1 MKTIIIFCN
10 SSWNIYNFRKNLIKT
25 LQKKYRVITISGRDK
40 FSKKIT
46 NLSKAYFVDL
56 ENRSVNFFKNI
67 KEIFYLKKIL
77 NKYPDSIMLNFTNK
91 SVILGSISIFFNK
104 IEVINVVTGL
114 GHAFLQKNFFVSL
127 IIKFLYSLIV
137 IRSKYIIVQNK
148 FDKIFFEEKFF
159 TKGKIK
165 LIYGSGIDFTKF
177 KVSRKKKINHTKT
190 LLFFGRILREKGI
203 FNFLEAADYFKDK
216 KDIKFKIVGQ
226 FNKKDFSSQEAKL
239 LKKYSKFKNI
249 NFHNF
254 SKNIFKIL
262 DDSDCVVLPSYREG
276 LSKTLLEST
285 AMQKFVIC
293 SDVPGCNEIV
303 INNFNGFLIKPKN
316 SNDLI
321 LKIKKF
327 LVISKNKLNI
337 MEKNSRARTYKLF
350 RDNIVIDKY
359 VKIINDI

>member
-25 LQKKYRVITISGRDK
+25 LQKNYRVITISGRDK

-46 NLSKAYFVDL
+46 TLSKAYFVDL
-56 ENRSVNFFKNI
+56 ENRSVNFSKNF

-91 SVILGSISIFFNK
+91 SVILGTISIFFNK
-104 IEVINVVTGL
+104 IDVINVVTGL
-114 GHAFLQKNFFVSL
+114 GQAFLQKNLFISL
-127 IIKFLYSLIV
+127 IIKFLYGLIV

-148 FDKIFFEEKFF
+148 YDKKFFDKKFF
-159 TKGKIK
+159 TKEKIK
-165 LIYGSGIDFTKF
+165 LIYGSGLDFTKF
-177 KVSRKKKINHTKT
+177 KVNKKKKINHTKT
-190 LLFFGRILREKGI
+190 FLFFGRILKEKGI
-203 FNFLEAADYFKDK
+203 FNFLEAAAYFRDK
-216 KDIKFKIVGQ
+216 KNIKFKIVGQ
-226 FNKKDFSSQEAKL
+226 LNKKDFSTNEAEL
-239 LKKYSKFKNI
+239 LKEYSKFQNI
-249 NFHNF
+249 KFQNFE
-254 SKNIFKIL
+254 KNIFKIL
-262 DDSDCVVLPSYREG
+262 ADSDCVVLPSYREG
-276 LSKTLLEST
+276 LSKSLLEST

-327 LVISKNKLNI
+327 LIIPKNKLNF

-350 RDNIVIDKY
+350 RDNIVINQY
-359 VKIINDI
+359 IKIINDI